1 MKTIAFTGGSS
12 LLAQSWIYKKD
23 NKVDFILG
31 KHRRELNKYKN
42 KIFEFNY
49 ENVKELSNQLTENKI
64 DIIINCIGLTN
75 VEECEK
81 DYEAAFKTNVKI
93 AENIA
98 KACQRAKIKL
108 VHISTDHL
116 FDGSIAF
123 ANEEEK
129 KVPLN
134 NYAKTKAKGEEI
146 VLQNCS
152 DALVIRTNFFG
163 WGPNYKPSFSDKILN
178 NLEKGISSRLFKDV
192 YYTPVSVGTL
202 KKQIYLLIQKKAK
215 GVFNISSNERITK
228 YQFGILLAKT
238 FGYNKN
244 LIEPISI
251 KEISNLTLRPREM
264 SLSNHKLSVF
274 LSESIPSLEDQIK
287 QVKIEENKN
296 KERMIIPYGRQDISK
311 KDIES
316 VVNILHSDYIT
327 QGPTIQKFEKRIA
340 DYCGAKYAH
349 SCNSA
354 TSALHIA
361 CLSLNVKKGDLVW
374 TSPISFVASS
384 NCALYCNADVDF
396 VDIDPISYNMSV
408 NSLEKKLVK
417 AKSEGRLP
425 KVVIPV
431 HLSGQ
436 SCEMDKIYSL
446 SKTYGFKIIEDA
458 SHAIGATYKGE
469 PVGSCKY
476 SNIAVFS
483 FHPVKIITTCEGGM
497 CLTNDSKLSNL
508 LARYRSHGITR
519 QASEMS
525 KTPDGPWYYEQL
537 NLGLNYRMNDV
548 QSIRVKSN
556 EPFE

>member
-31 KHRRELNKYKN
+31 KHKRELAKSKN

-49 ENVKELSNQLTENKI
+49 EDVKKLSNQLTDNKI
-64 DIIINCIGLTN
+64 DIIINCIGLTD

-228 YQFGILLAKT
+228 YQFGILLDKT

-251 KEISNLTLRPREM
+251 K
-264 SLSNHKLSVF
+264 
-274 LSESIPSLEDQIK
+274 
-287 QVKIEENKN
+287 
-296 KERMIIPYGRQDISK
+296 
-311 KDIES
+311 
-316 VVNILHSDYIT
+316 
-327 QGPTIQKFEKRIA
+327 
-340 DYCGAKYAH
+340 
-349 SCNSA
+349 
-354 TSALHIA
+354 
-361 CLSLNVKKGDLVW
+361 
-374 TSPISFVASS
+374 
-384 NCALYCNADVDF
+384 
-396 VDIDPISYNMSV
+396 
-408 NSLEKKLVK
+408 
-417 AKSEGRLP
+417 
-425 KVVIPV
+425 
-431 HLSGQ
+431 
-436 SCEMDKIYSL
+436 
-446 SKTYGFKIIEDA
+446 
-458 SHAIGATYKGE
+458 
-469 PVGSCKY
+469 
-476 SNIAVFS
+476 
-483 FHPVKIITTCEGGM
+483 
-497 CLTNDSKLSNL
+497 
-508 LARYRSHGITR
+508 
-519 QASEMS
+519 
-525 KTPDGPWYYEQL
+525 
-537 NLGLNYRMNDV
+537 
-548 QSIRVKSN
+548 
-556 EPFE
+556 